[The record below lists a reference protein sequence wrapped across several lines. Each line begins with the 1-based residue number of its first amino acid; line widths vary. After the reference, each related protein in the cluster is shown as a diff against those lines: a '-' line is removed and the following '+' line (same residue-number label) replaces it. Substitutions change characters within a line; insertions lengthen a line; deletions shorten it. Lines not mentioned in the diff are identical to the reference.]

1 MDKQNVFYPHNEIL
15 LAIKKI
21 LIQDT
26 IWMNFDN
33 IMLNERSEA
42 QKAVQ
47 YMIPLIPNAQNW
59 QNP

>member
-15 LAIKKI
+15 LDIKKI
-21 LIQDT
+21 PIQAT

-42 QKAVQ
+42 QKAV
-47 YMIPLIPNAQNW
+47 
-59 QNP
+59 